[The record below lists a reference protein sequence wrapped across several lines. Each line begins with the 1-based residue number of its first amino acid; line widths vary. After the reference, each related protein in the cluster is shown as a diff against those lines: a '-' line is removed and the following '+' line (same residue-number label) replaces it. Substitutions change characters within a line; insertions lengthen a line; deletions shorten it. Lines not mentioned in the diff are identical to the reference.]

1 MSHRRSLLA
10 AAALALALPA
20 SALAQ
25 APMATIQAA
34 EAEWYAALMA
44 ASGPRL
50 EAIIADDFAY
60 QHPTGN
66 TYGKAAFIREFT
78 SGNVTVARI
87 GEVERRVRD
96 HGQTVIVSGS
106 NPIEGML
113 AGQAYAGTMRFVNVW
128 RNEGAGWRIV
138 HRNSE
143 ILPPR

>member
-1 MSHRRSLLA
+1 MPNRRTLLT

-20 SALAQ
+20 AAPAQ
-25 APMATIQAA
+25 TPSTIQAA

-66 TYGKAAFIREFT
+66 TYAKAPFIREFT
-78 SGNVTVARI
+78 SGNVTVSHI
-87 GEVERRVRD
+87 GAVERRVRD
-96 HGQTVIVSGS
+96 YGQTMIVYGS

-113 AGQAYAGTMRFVNVW
+113 GGQPYAGTMRFVNVW

>member
-1 MSHRRSLLA
+1 MSPRRTLLA
-10 AAALALALPA
+10 AAVLVLALPA
-20 SALAQ
+20 A
-25 APMATIQAA
+25 APARAPATIEAA

-50 EAIIADDFAY
+50 DALIADDFAY
-60 QHPTGN
+60 QHPTGT
-66 TYGKAAFIREFT
+66 TYAKAAFIAEFT

-87 GEVERRVRD
+87 GAVERRLRD
-96 HGQTVIVSGS
+96 YGQTVIVSGS

-113 AGQAYAGTMRFVNVW
+113 AGRPYAGTMRFVNVW

-143 ILPPR
+143 ILPPQ